1 MKARSRASIFIK
13 AAAISFLIP
22 SLALR
27 VNDLLT
33 SWSKIYKLEQC
44 GRCSFYRKDRF

>member
-1 MKARSRASIFIK
+1 MKARSRASIFVK
-13 AAAISFLIP
+13 AAAISFLIL

-33 SWSKIYKLEQC
+33 SWSKIYKLDQC
-44 GRCSFYRKDRF
+44 GRCSFY